1 MEKTQEQMYE
11 KRQEVIERVL
21 DTLRNEYKDCEG
33 FSCVIS
39 VNDGVGTATL
49 CYGAAINL
57 IGNVASI
64 EENEI
69 FAKVQE
75 LKHTIEEIVA
85 LNNN

>member
-1 MEKTQEQMYE
+1 MEKTKEQMYE

-39 VNDGVGTATL
+39 VNDGVGTVTL
-49 CYGAAINL
+49 CYGAAIDL
-57 IGNVASI
+57 ISNVASI

-69 FAKVQE
+69 FAKLQK
-75 LKHTIEEIVA
+75 LKHTIEEIGT

>member
-1 MEKTQEQMYE
+1 MYE

-49 CYGAAINL
+49 CYGAAIDL
-57 IGNVASI
+57 ISNVASI
-64 EENEI
+64 EENKM
-69 FAKVQE
+69 FAKMQK
-75 LKHTIEEIVA
+75 LKHTIEEIA
-85 LNNN
+85 TLNNN

>member
-1 MEKTQEQMYE
+1 MEKTKEQMYE
-11 KRQEVIERVL
+11 KRQEVIKRVL
-21 DTLRNEYKDCEG
+21 DTLRNECKDCEG

-57 IGNVASI
+57 ISNVASI
-64 EENEI
+64 EENKI

-75 LKHTIEEIVA
+75 LKHTIEEIA
-85 LNNN
+85 TLNNN

>member
-1 MEKTQEQMYE
+1 MEKTKEQMCE
-11 KRQEVIERVL
+11 KRQEVIESVL

-33 FSCVIS
+33 LSCVIS
-39 VNDGVGTATL
+39 VNDGVGTTTL
-49 CYGAAINL
+49 CYGAAIDL
-57 IGNVASI
+57 INNVASI

-75 LKHTIEEIVA
+75 LTHTIEEIVT

>member
-1 MEKTQEQMYE
+1 MEKTKEQMCE
-11 KRQEVIERVL
+11 KRQQVIERVL

-39 VNDGVGTATL
+39 VNDGVGTVTL

-57 IGNVASI
+57 ISNVDSI
-64 EENEI
+64 EENKI
-69 FAKVQE
+69 FAKVQK
-75 LKHTIEEIVA
+75 LKHTIEEIVT

>member
-1 MEKTQEQMYE
+1 MEKTKEQMYE

-21 DTLRNEYKDCEG
+21 DTLKNEYKDCEG

-57 IGNVASI
+57 ICNVTSI
-64 EENEI
+64 EKNEV
-69 FAKVQE
+69 FVKMQK
-75 LKHTIEEIVA
+75 LKHAIEEIGI
-85 LNNN
+85 LNND